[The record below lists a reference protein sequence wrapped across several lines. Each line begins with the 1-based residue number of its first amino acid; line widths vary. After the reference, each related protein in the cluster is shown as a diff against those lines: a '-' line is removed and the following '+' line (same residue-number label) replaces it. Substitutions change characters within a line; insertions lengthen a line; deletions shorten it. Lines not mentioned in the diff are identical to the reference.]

1 MFKSSILKRNAVPPL
16 FWVLAFCL
24 LIELCFHIPLF
35 CPVNL
40 TLFIPSVALYIASLS
55 IALVGASVILAGAYL
70 FKKHQTTVNPMHP
83 ERSSAL
89 VQTGVYR
96 FTRNPMYLGM
106 LLIILVY
113 LLLRFSFVGLVLPI
127 VFVFLMTHMQ
137 IKPEEEMLAKLFGD
151 TYLQYL
157 QRVRRWL

>member
-1 MFKSSILKRNAVPPL
+1 MLV
-16 FWVLAFCL
+16 
-24 LIELCFHIPLF
+24 ELCFHISLF

-40 TLFIPSVALYIASLS
+40 ILFIPSVALYIASLS
-55 IALVGASVILAGAYL
+55 IALVGAGVILAGAYL

-83 ERSSAL
+83 ERSSTL

-106 LLIILVY
+106 LLIILSY

-137 IKPEEEMLAKLFGD
+137 IKPEEEMLTKLFGD
-151 TYLQYL
+151 AYLQYL
-157 QRVRRWL
+157 QRVRPWL